1 MLERLKL
8 KLSNIFYSYTG
19 GKDIAFGDYGP
30 GWKFHRKLFTTAL
43 RQYVSDTPLIEKRIS
58 GQAKKLVQFV
68 EDQHEK
74 PFDPTNCL
82 MQSVADVIC
91 GITFGEGYD
100 TTHPDLKEL
109 LRLCEHVV
117 KNEDVA
123 QLVTMLDFF
132 PFSRYLPIKAYD
144 RFIQPF
150 FEMHDIIRKF
160 LRQREDN
167 FDPTEPVED
176 FISGLLF
183 ARNEAEFNSDAERS
197 DFLSDDYL
205 VNAVQNMFGAGYET
219 TTTTL
224 KWVIA
229 FLVNYPEYQ
238 VHIQRQLDEVL
249 FRRGPSLFD
258 RQNLPLI
265 QATIMEALRVGNVGP
280 LLLPHVTTT
289 DTTLCGYRVPKD
301 TIVFPDTESV
311 HLDPKCWEDPT
322 LFNPYRH
329 IDANGK
335 LMTNQGNF
343 YPFGAGRRV
352 CAGETLAKIELYLFV
367 SWLCYNFTFVPEID
381 GHPPSLKGILSI
393 TQFPAPY
400 KIRAIKRHL
409 NLSAN

>member
-1 MLERLKL
+1 M
-8 KLSNIFYSYTG
+8 
-19 GKDIAFGDYGP
+19 
-30 GWKFHRKLFTTAL
+30 

-91 GITFGEGYD
+91 GITFGEGCD

-144 RFIQPF
+144 LFIQPF

-160 LRQREDN
+160 LKQREDN

-238 VHIQRQLDEVL
+238 VHIQRQLDEVV
-249 FRRGPSLFD
+249 FRHGPSLFD

-280 LLLPHVTTT
+280 LLLPHVTTI

-311 HLDPKCWEDPT
+311 HLDPKCWEYPT

>member
-1 MLERLKL
+1 M
-8 KLSNIFYSYTG
+8 
-19 GKDIAFGDYGP
+19 
-30 GWKFHRKLFTTAL
+30 